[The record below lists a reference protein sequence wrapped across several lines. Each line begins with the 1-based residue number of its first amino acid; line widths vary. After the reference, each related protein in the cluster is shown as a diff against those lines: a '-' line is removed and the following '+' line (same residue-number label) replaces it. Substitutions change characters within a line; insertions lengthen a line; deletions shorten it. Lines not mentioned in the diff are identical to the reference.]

1 MKKFMFSLAIA
12 ALIVLPMQ
20 GAITTPDNKQVRK
33 ELSSYFGG
41 IAENSPTVLGGLS
54 KSPDTMQAI
63 QRKIASMSDE
73 ELSRFGAMMAQ
84 TPDWKIAPEA
94 LAAAFPPEMLDHIKR
109 VGTNHAANAPNGEV
123 MRDDV
128 LSLVAVL
135 KVLPDEKLK
144 ELGVDRTLV
153 GSLEQTFHQMS
164 PMEAAM
170 LQQHTSQ
177 TSEWEAAG
185 SAAVATLPAEMRR
198 GAVALAEHGP
208 ITPADINEL
217 EVFRNEVMA
226 LLRRIDRLP
235 AETRQSL
242 KTDAVRNQVHQLALA
257 TPDTVFMLRHNLP
270 PEMLVSLEE
279 NVAFLEGIA
288 NMSDSEKQ
296 ELEQFRGELSSVF
309 DDLGSGDGPSAA
321 EQLSS
326 LRPEHLAL
334 LQQGMSKAGQWQT
347 ALPAIYRALASPGL
361 QSRLQSVQG
370 ENADVHAVAAAE
382 DFRGQMLAL
391 IDGAGS
397 DSGLNVETR
406 KRSRQAV
413 EAASPARL
421 EIIRA
426 AIENLPANA
435 TVDAKLSVALNV
447 DLGSCVIDLPDPLP
461 NVNLS
466 FICDPIE
473 TAINSIVS
481 TVTNVVNQAKSAL
494 EGVINTVKSALE
506 TALNAVV
513 STVNN
518 LINGIQSLADN
529 IWNFIQTIPDL
540 AWNAIKTA
548 LNLLLD
554 IEITNGVTVRD
565 LVASG
570 VQHALTSMKTAL
582 GLSEGWW
589 QAVSQF
595 NLPAIPCPPAGFHT
609 PFGEVGTGDAADN
622 YGRYKLIIDN
632 IVDMIPDTETS
643 LAIKIPAQVLYMAF
657 DFLGVC
663 LEQAASEASENL
675 ASSRHDIVIGNFS
688 TLSTFVGNQV
698 FAFTQHTNTQTG
710 FVLTRVDLET
720 NNVQTTLS
728 TQSTIIQ
735 NLINAKS
742 TASQAS
748 LSEEAAEIRSLL
760 QNTSSDTQAD
770 IADFRDLN
778 LRTVI
783 ERAMQVGGIGSP
795 IASLQLLEPYGYL
808 SLVRDV
814 VQKTIEN
821 MSAAGQGIGQAKRFF
836 DDAVSLMN
844 NGSEKAAF
852 TEFAKAYHQATR

>member
-1 MKKFMFSLAIA
+1 MKKSMFSLAIA

-20 GAITTPDNKQVRK
+20 GAVTTPDNKQVRN
-33 ELSSYFGG
+33 ELSSYFGR
-41 IAENSPTVLGGLS
+41 IAENSPTVLGGLA

-63 QRKIASMSDE
+63 QRHIASMSDA

-84 TPDWKIAPEA
+84 SPDWKVAPEA

-109 VGTNHAANAPNGEV
+109 VGANHTANVPNGEA

-135 KVLPDEKLK
+135 KVLPDDKLK

-153 GSLEQTFHQMS
+153 GSLDQTFHQMS

-170 LQQHTSQ
+170 LQQHASQ
-177 TSEWEAAG
+177 TSPWDAAG
-185 SAAVATLPAEMRR
+185 SAAVAALPGAMRR

-208 ITPADINEL
+208 ITPADINDL
-217 EVFRNEVMA
+217 EAFRNEVMA

-235 AETRQSL
+235 EETRQSL
-242 KTDAVRNQVHQLALA
+242 QTEKVRNQVQQIALA

-270 PEMLVSLEE
+270 PEMLVSLEK
-279 NVAFLEGIA
+279 NVEFLEGIA

-309 DDLGSGDGPSAA
+309 DDLGSGDGPTAS

-334 LQQGMSKAGQWQT
+334 LKQGMSQAGQWQT
-347 ALPAIYRALASPGL
+347 ALPAIYRALASPDL
-361 QSRLQSVQG
+361 RSRLQSVQG

-382 DFRGQMLAL
+382 DFREQMLAL
-391 IDGAGS
+391 IDREGS
-397 DSGLNVETR
+397 TSGLDADTQ
-406 KRSRQAV
+406 KRSRRAV

-426 AIENLPANA
+426 AIANLPDGASTKA
-435 TVDAKLSVALNV
+435 RLSVALNV

-461 NVNLS
+461 DVNLS

-473 TAINSIVS
+473 TAINSIV
-481 TVTNVVNQAKSAL
+481 TAVTNVVNSAKTAL

-518 LINGIQSLADN
+518 LINGIESLATD
-529 IWNFIQTIPDL
+529 IWDFIQTIPDL
-540 AWNAIKTA
+540 AWNAIKSA

-554 IEITNGVTVRD
+554 IEISNGITVRD
-565 LVASG
+565 LVARG
-570 VQHALTSMKTAL
+570 VEHALTSMKTAL
-582 GLSEGWW
+582 GLAEGWW
-589 QAVSQF
+589 QAVSSF
-595 NLPAIPCPPAGFHT
+595 TLPMIPCPPSGFHT
-609 PFGEVGTGDAADN
+609 PFGDVGTGDAADN

-632 IVDMIPDTETS
+632 IIDMIPDTETS
-643 LAIKIPAQVLYMAF
+643 LAVKIPAQVLYMAF
-657 DFLGVC
+657 DFLGLC
-663 LEQAASEASENL
+663 LEQAAAETSQNL

-688 TLSTFVGNQV
+688 TLSTFIGNQV
-698 FAFTQHTNTQTG
+698 FAFTQHTNSQTG
-710 FVLTRVDLET
+710 FILNQVDSESSSI
-720 NNVQTTLS
+720 NSTLS
-728 TQSTIIQ
+728 NHSIIIQ
-735 NLINAKS
+735 NLLNATS
-742 TASQAS
+742 SANQAS
-748 LSEEAAEIRSLL
+748 LSEEAAQIRALL
-760 QNTSSDTQAD
+760 QSTSGDTQAD
-770 IADFRDLN
+770 IADFRALN
-778 LRTVI
+778 LRTII
-783 ERAMQVGGIGSP
+783 ERSLQVGGIGMP

-808 SLVRDV
+808 GVVRDI

-821 MSAAGQGIGQAKRFF
+821 MSAAGQGVGQAQQFF
-836 DDAVSLMN
+836 NDAVALMN
-844 NGSEKAAF
+844 GGKEKAAF
-852 TEFAKAYHQATR
+852 NEFAKAYHQATR